1 MLHSRYICTL
11 MRLKINWDALGV
23 FASIACAIHCAVLPL
38 FISSLSLLGVNIIK
52 NTAFEYGMIF
62 LAFAVGLYS
71 LYHGVRKHHRSFWP
85 VLIFSIG
92 MLFLFAKQLWHQW
105 EIWFLVPAVTC
116 IVTAHYQNYRLCRTH
131 ATTHEGGCAH

>member
-1 MLHSRYICTL
+1 

-23 FASIACAIHCAVLPL
+23 FASVACAIHCAVLPL

-71 LYHGVRKHHRSFWP
+71 LYHGVRKHHRNLWP

-105 EIWFLVPAVTC
+105 EVWFLVPAVIC
-116 IVTAHYQNYRLCRTH
+116 IVAAHYQNYRLCRMHTD
-131 ATTHEGGCAH
+131 THEGSCTH